1 MKASY
6 LLNGLKFQCC
16 LPAEVP
22 LLVGMEWLQVPAA
35 RLVHH
40 HAALTAMHAHSTS
53 FCSPIWVLHCATF
66 HLSYESLNHT
76 KAEGVRLAWQ

>member
-1 MKASY
+1 MPADLKVTWVKVCALKGSY

-35 RLVHH
+35 RLLHH
-40 HAALTAMHAHSTS
+40 QAALAGKHAHSQLSLTS
-53 FCSPIWVLHCATF
+53 LGTALRYFPPQL
-66 HLSYESLNHT
+66 
-76 KAEGVRLAWQ
+76 